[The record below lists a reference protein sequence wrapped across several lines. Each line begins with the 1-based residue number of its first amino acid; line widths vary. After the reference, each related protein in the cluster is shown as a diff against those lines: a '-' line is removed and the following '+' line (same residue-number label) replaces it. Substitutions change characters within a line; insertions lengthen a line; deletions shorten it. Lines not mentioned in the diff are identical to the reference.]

1 MCRWGE
7 EKYWLLYF
15 NNRYIIR
22 QIMSVKKVEPKMISL
37 FSGCGGL
44 DWGFHMAGYRTVW
57 ANDINEW
64 AVKTF
69 ERNFGEKIITKK
81 NIEEINLKNGSSIPA
96 CDLIIGG
103 FPCQDFSVV
112 WKQPGLD
119 GDRGNLYKYYL
130 KFIEA
135 KNPKAFVAENV
146 KGLLTANKGKA
157 IKEILKG
164 FSNVG
169 DGYLVKIQ
177 LYNFAD
183 YGVPQFRERV
193 LIVGIRLDTG
203 FNFVHP
209 APTHGS
215 GRINPYRTA
224 GQALKGVEKVS
235 DFNADEIKIT
245 DKTRKLLERI
255 PEGGNFKDIPV
266 DDPDYV
272 KGMIS
277 HVYRRIK
284 RNEPAKTIIAAG
296 GGGTWGY
303 HYPEPRPLCNRERAR
318 LQSFPDDFE
327 FFGSVTEV
335 RRQIGNAV
343 PPVGVILLAQTLK
356 PLFEGGYKKV
366 NISEINEKLSKL
378 TVKERLE
385 YDLKNQNTGTRHD

>member
-1 MCRWGE
+1 MTA
-7 EKYWLLYF
+7 
-15 NNRYIIR
+15 
-22 QIMSVKKVEPKMISL
+22 KKTKPKIISL

-44 DWGFHMAGYRTVW
+44 DWGFHEAGYKTVW
-57 ANDINEW
+57 ANDINQW

-69 ERNFGEKIITKK
+69 TARFGENIIIQK
-81 NIEEINLKNGSSIPA
+81 NIEDIIHPENDSTIPK

-119 GDRGNLYKYYL
+119 GDRGNLYKHYL
-130 KFIEA
+130 RFIEA
-135 KNPKAFVAENV
+135 KRPKAFVAENV
-146 KGLLTANKGKA
+146 KGLLTANKGEA
-157 IKEILKG
+157 ISEILKG
-164 FSNVG
+164 FSNAG
-169 DGYLVKIQ
+169 DGYMVKIQ

-193 LIVGIRLDTG
+193 LIVGIRLDTD
-203 FNFVHP
+203 FNFIHP
-209 APTHGS
+209 APTHGP
-215 GRINPYRTA
+215 GRANPYKTA
-224 GQALKGVEKVS
+224 GQALEGVEKVK
-235 DFNADEIKIT
+235 DFDKDEIKIA
-245 DKTRKLLERI
+245 DKTRKLLDRI
-255 PEGGNFKDIPV
+255 PEGGNFKDIPA

-284 RNEPAKTIIAAG
+284 LDEPAKTIIAAG

-318 LQSFPDDFE
+318 LQSFPNEFE
-327 FFGSVTEV
+327 FKGTVAEV

-343 PPVGVILLAQTLK
+343 PPDGVVLLAKTLM
-356 PLFEGGYKKV
+356 PLFEGNYEKV
-366 NISEINEKLSKL
+366 DIHVINEELKKL

-385 YDLKNQNTGTRHD
+385 YDLKKQTVEAIK

>member
-1 MCRWGE
+1 MG
-7 EKYWLLYF
+7 KMGTGK
-15 NNRYIIR
+15 I
-22 QIMSVKKVEPKMISL
+22 EPKILSL

-44 DWGFHMAGYRTVW
+44 DWGFHEAGYKTVW

-69 ERNFGEKIITKK
+69 ENNFGENIITEK
-81 NIEEINLKNGSSIPA
+81 NIENIKPKKDKSIPD

-119 GDRGNLYKYYL
+119 GDRGNLYKSYL
-130 KFIEA
+130 KFIDE
-135 KNPKAFVAENV
+135 KKPKAFVAENV

-164 FSNVG
+164 FRNAG

-193 LIVGIRLDTG
+193 MIVGVRLDTG

-209 APTHGS
+209 APTHGP
-215 GRINPYRTA
+215 GRTNPYKTA
-224 GQALKGVEKVS
+224 EQALKGVEKVV
-235 DFNADEIKIT
+235 DFNREEIKIAE
-245 DKTRKLLERI
+245 KTRKLLERI
-255 PEGGNFKDIPV
+255 PEGGNFKDIPA

-284 RNEPAKTIIAAG
+284 LNEPAKTIIAAG

-318 LQSFPDDFE
+318 LQSFPDNFK
-327 FFGSVTEV
+327 FFGTVTEV

-343 PPVGVILLAQTLK
+343 PPDGVVLLAETLK
-356 PLFEGGYKKV
+356 PLFTNNYKKV
-366 NISEINEKLSKL
+366 DIEALSN
-378 TVKERLE
+378 
-385 YDLKNQNTGTRHD
+385 DLKKKSIKDQLEHDMKLHTIEAKNDRIA

>member
-1 MCRWGE
+1 MGS
-7 EKYWLLYF
+7 K
-15 NNRYIIR
+15 
-22 QIMSVKKVEPKMISL
+22 STEPKILSL

-44 DWGFHMAGYRTVW
+44 DWGFHQAGYKTVW

-64 AVKTF
+64 AAETF
-69 ERNFGEKIITKK
+69 VENFGKNIITQK
-81 NIEEINLKNGSSIPA
+81 NIEEIHPEKDTTIPS

-130 KFIEA
+130 RFINA
-135 KNPKAFVAENV
+135 KKPKAFVAENV

-157 IKEILKG
+157 IKEIMKG
-164 FSNVG
+164 FSVAG
-169 DGYLVKIQ
+169 DGYMLKIQ

-193 LIVGIRLDTG
+193 IIVGIRLDTG

-209 APTHGS
+209 APTHGK
-215 GRINPYRTA
+215 GRKNKYKTA
-224 GQALKGVEKVS
+224 GRALKDVEKAA
-235 DFNADEIKIT
+235 DFDKEEIKIAE
-245 DKTRKLLERI
+245 KTRKLLDRI

-266 DDPDYV
+266 DDPEYV

-284 RNEPAKTIIAAG
+284 LDEPAKTIIAAG

-303 HYPEPRPLCNRERAR
+303 HFPEPRPLCNRERTKLRERIR
-318 LQSFPDDFE
+318 LLRYYPCLLSNSNR
-327 FFGSVTEV
+327 FFAE
-335 RRQIGNAV
+335 
-343 PPVGVILLAQTLK
+343 
-356 PLFEGGYKKV
+356 KK
-366 NISEINEKLSKL
+366 
-378 TVKERLE
+378 
-385 YDLKNQNTGTRHD
+385 